1 MLGHY
6 LDDRRD
12 SMLDDPV
19 CISAIFRCVAMP
31 AVRILLI
38 PGSWMSDLLHDPN
51 VNSRYTCTSTP
62 FQAETCTEY
71 LPSFCAEWHQIFH
84 RAVHRAESPNPAVQ
98 STLSWVEGVGA
109 RVLVDDAGPCD
120 WMRWQMQMR

>member
-1 MLGHY
+1 VLGHY

-12 SMLDDPV
+12 NMPDDPV
-19 CISAIFRCVAMP
+19 CISAVFRFVAMP
-31 AVRILLI
+31 AARFPPR
-38 PGSWMSDLLHDPN
+38 PGYWMLDLLHNQN

-62 FQAETCTEY
+62 FQAETCKEY

-84 RAVHRAESPNPAVQ
+84 RAVRRAESPNPAVQ
-98 STLSWVEGVGA
+98 STLSLVEGVGA

-120 WMRWQMQMR
+120 WMRRQMRMR